1 MTETATFQSQT
12 AIVTGGSRG
21 LGRSIL
27 QALAAR
33 KMRVVAVARGAA
45 SLEAVMAEYAS
56 QEASRLKLGLK
67 LKNSET
73 AMNLASR
80 VAILLLLACMSC
92 LAQTGKTG
100 EGNDTPS
107 PKLEKMPESLEAR
120 LALSALPPHLRD
132 GATIYLLDPAKGY
145 MVNRRGTNGF
155 SCFVMRTEW
164 MWPKFAFRDDIFVP
178 MSYDEEGSAKMM
190 PVWTD
195 VAQMRARGLP
205 PEQVYEEIMKR
216 FGNGTYQKPARSGI
230 SYMIAPLMRSYPAP
244 NATEVVTFSGP
255 HYMFYAPNVKDA
267 DIGGKPFS
275 PYPFLLPQGPGPHDV
290 IILLVGEAEKAK
302 ILADSSD
309 LLKELCTYRTYL
321 CLNTGSSEHH

>member
-1 MTETATFQSQT
+1 
-12 AIVTGGSRG
+12 
-21 LGRSIL
+21 
-27 QALAAR
+27 
-33 KMRVVAVARGAA
+33 
-45 SLEAVMAEYAS
+45 
-56 QEASRLKLGLK
+56 
-67 LKNSET
+67 
-73 AMNLASR
+73 MNLASR
-80 VAILLLLACMSC
+80 LAILLLLACMGC

-100 EGNDTPS
+100 GGKDTTS
-107 PKLEKMPESLEAR
+107 LKLEKMPESLEAR

-145 MVNRRGTNGF
+145 IVNRRGSNGL

-164 MWPKFAFRDDIFVP
+164 MWPQFAFRDDIFVP

-205 PEQVYEEIMKR
+205 PKQVYEEIIKR
-216 FGNGTYQKPARSGI
+216 FSNGTYQEPTRSGI

-275 PYPFLLPQGPGPHDV
+275 QYPFILPQGPGPHDV
-290 IILLVGEAEKAK
+290 IILLVGETEKAK

-309 LLKELCTYRTYL
+309 LLKELCSYRKYL
-321 CLNTGSSEHH
+321 CLNTGSFQHN